1 MTESILDQNITFS
14 EAELQSIDRL
24 LDERSISK
32 TYILTAFRE
41 GIRFGLMRAEAENAA
56 TTEALQK

>member
-1 MTESILDQNITFS
+1 MTESTLDQNITFS

-41 GIRFGLMRAEAENAA
+41 GIRFGLMRAEADTPAG
-56 TTEALQK
+56 